1 MKKMVVMGMMVAGI
15 AGSGFAQDSIVRP
28 ASRGIESLSIRG
40 RVQTQAGYVDA
51 KNDDGS
57 DDYSTLEVRRA
68 RIGLTGTL
76 ADNVRAQVEA
86 NVVPGSDLSMRSAFI
101 QWREHKPA
109 YVKVGMDKPL
119 SSIEE
124 NTSSAAIMTIERS
137 LINSLVAAPGP
148 LTGVAVDG
156 VHSMLGVSSLL
167 VYGAG
172 VYTDTE
178 NRNASQEDSKYLLN
192 AMAGLKLDELVGEGN
207 SLLVRASFLTSDD
220 PGGKVGGK
228 FDDVIIGGAQ
238 LGLGGF
244 GLQGEYFLGDKDG
257 NEIKGFY
264 VMPSFDITEKLQLVA
279 RYEQAKSDK
288 AKGIQAPSR
297 YARSVPSLSSVKD
310 DEGDTIA
317 DPSKGDD
324 YRSLY
329 VGVNYHIAGNGH
341 KLMLGVDAAELK
353 NTDAGTLET
362 LTVSTAWRMLF

>member
-1 MKKMVVMGMMVAGI
+1 MKKMVALGMMVAGV
-15 AGSGFAQDSIVRP
+15 AGSVFAQDSVVKP
-28 ASRGIESLSIRG
+28 ASKGIESLEIRG
-40 RVQTQAGYVDA
+40 RVQTQAAYVDA

-57 DDYSTLEVRRA
+57 DDYSTFEVRRA
-68 RIGLTGTL
+68 RIGLRGRL
-76 ADNVRAQVEA
+76 ADNVRAQLEA
-86 NVVPGSDLSMRSAFI
+86 NLVPGSTLSMRSAFI

-109 YVKVGMDKPL
+109 YIKVGLDKPY

-124 NTSSAAIMTIERS
+124 NTSSGSIQTIERS

-148 LTGVAVDG
+148 LTGLSLDG
-156 VHSMLGVSSLL
+156 SHDIL

-178 NRNASQEDSKYLLN
+178 NRNASQEESRYVLN
-192 AMAGLKLDELVGEGN
+192 AMAGLKLDKFMGEGN
-207 SLLVRASFLTSDD
+207 SLLIQANYLNSDD

-228 FDDVIIGGAQ
+228 FDDVMVGGAQ
-238 LGLGGF
+238 LGVGAF

-264 VMPSFDITEKLQLVA
+264 VMPSFDVTDRVQLVA
-279 RYEQAKSDK
+279 RFEQAKSDK

-297 YARSVPSLSSVKD
+297 YARSVSSLSVVKD
-310 DEGDTIA
+310 DEGKTVA

-329 VGVNYHIAGNGH
+329 VGLNYYIAGNGH
-341 KLMLGVDAAELK
+341 KLMFGVDAAELK
-353 NTDAGTLET
+353 NTDAGKLET
-362 LTVSTAWRMLF
+362 ITVATAWRMLF